1 MRGDSDSRS
10 AFYQHIAGYDRGG
23 WLPPGEIRL
32 RRPASALAEGVPS
45 VDGART
51 LMLGDLILALAGLAL
66 AISFLL
72 VGFVCDDDPTS

>member
-1 MRGDSDSRS
+1 MRGDSDSRA
-10 AFYQHIAGYDRGG
+10 AFYQHFAGYDRGG

-66 AISFLL
+66 VVALL
-72 VGFVCDDDPTS
+72 LANFACED